1 MRKIISFLFFCIPL
15 LTFSQIQGTIKDTIY
30 KEADFYI
37 FQKNLKIDSLLQ
49 LERMTS
55 FHFHQLI
62 NQYRASKG
70 KKTIYW
76 DDKLWLAARN
86 HNIYLLKNNK
96 NLSHSE
102 SNSKSYFTGS
112 LPENRVDYV
121 TYSSGE
127 YKFDGFENCA
137 VSGEMVPGSID
148 IKAYK
153 LDSTKDFIELAKSSA
168 EYMFELWKSSPGHN
182 SNMLDPEHLAHG
194 TSFVFGEFAEYATSV
209 FTQKQKYYSP
219 DKIDLNFNSDIL
231 QKFDLLYKENG
242 NSFEPYPHEFNRIE
256 FKMFKSITDN
266 MKSSSVI
273 PNKSLY
279 ELIKTEKRNVQ
290 TNYSPKKRYL
300 KQTYYLGIFKLI
312 RYELI
317 RINESFYISALEFSK
332 LAGMENIKEILLS
345 KSDSLISANSWAGA
359 VEALNEGDKI
369 KVNLILYVFTPKK
382 K

>member
-1 MRKIISFLFFCIPL
+1 MRKFIAFLFFCLPQL
-15 LTFSQIQGTIKDTIY
+15 SFSQIQGTIKDTIY
-30 KEADFYI
+30 KEADFYV
-37 FQKNLKIDSLLQ
+37 FLKNIKIDSLLQ

-137 VSGEMVPGSID
+137 VSGEMAPGSID

-256 FKMFKSITDN
+256 FKMFKSITDK

-345 KSDSLISANSWAGA
+345 KSDSLFSANSWAGA
-359 VEALNEGDKI
+359 IEALNEGDKI